1 MTEPKR
7 FIYGGGP
14 AADELLEEWR
24 NSGVDSPLAELIELM
39 AGGHDLSPDDTARA
53 MEVLMNGLADELSM
67 AVFLAALG
75 TKGITLDELVAM
87 ARSMREFA
95 ARIEPDTTR
104 FIGTL
109 ADTCGTGGDFRET
122 FNISTAS
129 AFVLAAADVPVAKH
143 GNRSVTSRC
152 GSADVLEALGAV
164 IDLEPPA
171 VRQCIETV
179 GIGFLFAPRFHSSM
193 RHVAGARKLLAGR
206 GLRSAFNL
214 LGPLTNPAGAKAQL
228 LGVFDMHLAD
238 MFAEALGRLGCDHAL
253 CVYGSGYDELS
264 IEGTTRVVELDA
276 NGSVR
281 TYDVDLESVELERPA
296 DVSLAGGRDAV
307 EGAAILTAVLDGAS
321 SDARRTAALLNAG
334 AAIYIGHPDVTSI
347 REGIT
352 RARDIIGSGAARMKL
367 DEFIA
372 ATQELER

>member
-1 MTEPKR
+1 
-7 FIYGGGP
+7 
-14 AADELLEEWR
+14 
-24 NSGVDSPLAELIELM
+24 M
-39 AGGHDLSPDDTARA
+39 AGGQDLSPDDAA
-53 MEVLMNGLADELSM
+53 YAIEVLMNGLADELSM
-67 AVFLAALG
+67 AAFLAALG

-95 ARIEPDTTR
+95 ARIEPDTKR

-109 ADTCGTGGDFRET
+109 TDTCGTGGDFRDT

-164 IDLEPPA
+164 IDLEPAA

-193 RHVAGARKLLAGR
+193 RHVVGVRKLLAGR

-228 LGVFDMHLAD
+228 LGVFDVQLAD
-238 MFAEALGRLGCDHAL
+238 MFAEALGRLGCDRAL
-253 CVYGSGYDELS
+253 CVHGSGYDELS
-264 IEGTTRVVELDA
+264 IEGPTRVAELDA

-281 TYDVDLESVELERPA
+281 TYDVDLESVGLERPD
-296 DVSLAGGRDAV
+296 DVSLTGGRDPV
-307 EGAAILTAVLDGAS
+307 EGAAILTAVLERAS
-321 SDARRTAALLNAG
+321 ADARPTAALLNAG
-334 AAIYIGHPDVTSI
+334 AAIYTGHPDVTSI

-352 RARDIIGSGAARMKL
+352 RARDIINSGAARMKL

-372 ATQELER
+372 ATQKLKR